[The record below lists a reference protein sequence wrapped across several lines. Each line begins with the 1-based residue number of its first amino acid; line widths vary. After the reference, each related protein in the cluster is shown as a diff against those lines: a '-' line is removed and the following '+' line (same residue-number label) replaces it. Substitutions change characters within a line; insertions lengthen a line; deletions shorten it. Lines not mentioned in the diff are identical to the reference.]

1 MTAPVDRD
9 SYLQGKERAARDS
22 LIQLPRRTKQ
32 LIMLVT
38 DALGFIA
45 CVALCGWIQ
54 LIDPIVRADGL
65 FVTFASLVL
74 AHVLA
79 RYLGFY
85 HSIVRYLGM
94 GLLMAGARVAVGSAV
109 ALAALA
115 WWAGITTQPFRLAV
129 VYAAFCGLYLVGSRY
144 FAQYFLVRRA
154 PDKSNVI
161 VYGAGESGAR
171 VAQAMHGNNTF
182 KPVAFVDDDPSL
194 HGKQLFGL
202 PIRSRHELEHLISK
216 YDVARVLLAMP
227 SASRRHRQDIIT
239 RLEPF
244 SVHVQTV
251 PDFSDLISGK
261 ARVDDIR
268 EVDVEDL
275 LHRAPV
281 VPHADLMQ
289 ATVLDQTVLVTGA
302 GGSIGSELCRQML
315 RVRPRRM
322 VLFEVSEVVLYNIDM
337 ELRALAQ
344 KLGIECE
351 ILPLL
356 GSVQDESRLREVMQ
370 RFEVDVVYH
379 AAAYKHVPMVE
390 QNIIEGV
397 SNNVLGTLRAATAA
411 VESGVKRFIL
421 VSTDKAVSPTS
432 VMGASKRFAE
442 LVLQAIQDKKDSTVF
457 AMVRFGN
464 VLESSGSVVPRFREQ
479 IRDGGPVTVTHPEII
494 RYFMTIPEAAQL
506 VLQAGGMAKGGEV
519 FVLDMGQPVK
529 IYDLAVRMINL
540 MGLTV
545 RDEEHPQGDIEISFT
560 GLRPAEKL
568 YEELLIGE
576 NATGTEHPRIMCASE
591 EYLHSDELAPLLDEL
606 VLAGRRMD
614 RGMMRDVLIRAVKE
628 YEPRNGIDDLVWE
641 ESEPPGAAQ
650 ENKVISLNPGTNPRP
665 KAG

>member
-1 MTAPVDRD
+1 
-9 SYLQGKERAARDS
+9 
-22 LIQLPRRTKQ
+22 
-32 LIMLVT
+32 
-38 DALGFIA
+38 
-45 CVALCGWIQ
+45 
-54 LIDPIVRADGL
+54 
-65 FVTFASLVL
+65 
-74 AHVLA
+74 
-79 RYLGFY
+79 
-85 HSIVRYLGM
+85 
-94 GLLMAGARVAVGSAV
+94 
-109 ALAALA
+109 
-115 WWAGITTQPFRLAV
+115 
-129 VYAAFCGLYLVGSRY
+129 
-144 FAQYFLVRRA
+144 
-154 PDKSNVI
+154 
-161 VYGAGESGAR
+161 
-171 VAQAMHGNNTF
+171 
-182 KPVAFVDDDPSL
+182 
-194 HGKQLFGL
+194 
-202 PIRSRHELEHLISK
+202 
-216 YDVARVLLAMP
+216 VLLAMP

-591 EYLHSDELAPLLDEL
+591 DYLHRDELAPLLDEL
-606 VLAGRRMD
+606 ELAGRRMD
-614 RGMMRDVLIRAVKE
+614 RGMMRDVLVRAVKE

>member
-216 YDVARVLLAMP
+216 YD
-227 SASRRHRQDIIT
+227 
-239 RLEPF
+239 
-244 SVHVQTV
+244 
-251 PDFSDLISGK
+251 
-261 ARVDDIR
+261 
-268 EVDVEDL
+268 
-275 LHRAPV
+275 
-281 VPHADLMQ
+281 
-289 ATVLDQTVLVTGA
+289 
-302 GGSIGSELCRQML
+302 
-315 RVRPRRM
+315 
-322 VLFEVSEVVLYNIDM
+322 
-337 ELRALAQ
+337 
-344 KLGIECE
+344 
-351 ILPLL
+351 
-356 GSVQDESRLREVMQ
+356 
-370 RFEVDVVYH
+370 
-379 AAAYKHVPMVE
+379 
-390 QNIIEGV
+390 
-397 SNNVLGTLRAATAA
+397 
-411 VESGVKRFIL
+411 
-421 VSTDKAVSPTS
+421 
-432 VMGASKRFAE
+432 
-442 LVLQAIQDKKDSTVF
+442 
-457 AMVRFGN
+457 
-464 VLESSGSVVPRFREQ
+464 
-479 IRDGGPVTVTHPEII
+479 
-494 RYFMTIPEAAQL
+494 
-506 VLQAGGMAKGGEV
+506 
-519 FVLDMGQPVK
+519 
-529 IYDLAVRMINL
+529 
-540 MGLTV
+540 
-545 RDEEHPQGDIEISFT
+545 
-560 GLRPAEKL
+560 
-568 YEELLIGE
+568 
-576 NATGTEHPRIMCASE
+576 
-591 EYLHSDELAPLLDEL
+591 
-606 VLAGRRMD
+606 
-614 RGMMRDVLIRAVKE
+614 
-628 YEPRNGIDDLVWE
+628 
-641 ESEPPGAAQ
+641 
-650 ENKVISLNPGTNPRP
+650 
-665 KAG
+665 

>member
-1 MTAPVDRD
+1 
-9 SYLQGKERAARDS
+9 LQGKERAARDS

-216 YDVARVLLAMP
+216 YP
-227 SASRRHRQDIIT
+227 SASRRHRQEIIT

-281 VPHADLMQ
+281 VPHAGLMQ

-315 RVRPRRM
+315 LVRPKRM
-322 VLFEVSEVVLYNIDM
+322 VLFESNAKSCRCWARCRMSHACARSCSDSKSTWFITRQLTSMCRWSSRTSLRVLAITYW
-337 ELRALAQ
+337 ELC
-344 KLGIECE
+344 GP
-351 ILPLL
+351 PL
-356 GSVQDESRLREVMQ
+356 Q
-370 RFEVDVVYH
+370 R
-379 AAAYKHVPMVE
+379 
-390 QNIIEGV
+390 
-397 SNNVLGTLRAATAA
+397 SRAA
-411 VESGVKRFIL
+411 
-421 VSTDKAVSPTS
+421 
-432 VMGASKRFAE
+432 
-442 LVLQAIQDKKDSTVF
+442 
-457 AMVRFGN
+457 
-464 VLESSGSVVPRFREQ
+464 
-479 IRDGGPVTVTHPEII
+479 
-494 RYFMTIPEAAQL
+494 
-506 VLQAGGMAKGGEV
+506 
-519 FVLDMGQPVK
+519 
-529 IYDLAVRMINL
+529 
-540 MGLTV
+540 
-545 RDEEHPQGDIEISFT
+545 
-560 GLRPAEKL
+560 
-568 YEELLIGE
+568 
-576 NATGTEHPRIMCASE
+576 
-591 EYLHSDELAPLLDEL
+591 
-606 VLAGRRMD
+606 
-614 RGMMRDVLIRAVKE
+614 
-628 YEPRNGIDDLVWE
+628 
-641 ESEPPGAAQ
+641 
-650 ENKVISLNPGTNPRP
+650 
-665 KAG
+665 

>member
-216 YDVARVLLAMP
+216 YNVARVLLAMP
-227 SASRRHRQDIIT
+227 SASRRHRQEIIT

-281 VPHADLMQ
+281 VPHAGLMQ

-315 RVRPRRM
+315 LVRPKRM
-322 VLFEVSEVVLYNIDM
+322 VLFEISEVALYNIDM
-337 ELRALAQ
+337 ELRALAE
-344 KLGIECE
+344 KLDIECE

-356 GSVQDESRLREVMQ
+356 GSVQNESRLREVMQ

-442 LVLQAIQDKKDSTVF
+442 LVLQAIQDNKDSTVF

-479 IRDGGPVTVTHPEII
+479 IRDGGPVTVTFPRRHSSFSRQAAWPKVVK
-494 RYFMTIPEAAQL
+494 YLFWTWGSQSKFMTWP
-506 VLQAGGMAKGGEV
+506 
-519 FVLDMGQPVK
+519 
-529 IYDLAVRMINL
+529 
-540 MGLTV
+540 
-545 RDEEHPQGDIEISFT
+545 
-560 GLRPAEKL
+560 
-568 YEELLIGE
+568 
-576 NATGTEHPRIMCASE
+576 CA
-591 EYLHSDELAPLLDEL
+591 
-606 VLAGRRMD
+606 
-614 RGMMRDVLIRAVKE
+614 
-628 YEPRNGIDDLVWE
+628 
-641 ESEPPGAAQ
+641 
-650 ENKVISLNPGTNPRP
+650 
-665 KAG
+665 

>member
-216 YDVARVLLAMP
+216 YNVARVLLAMP
-227 SASRRHRQDIIT
+227 SASRRHRQEIIT

-281 VPHADLMQ
+281 VPHAGLMQ

-315 RVRPRRM
+315 LVRPKRM
-322 VLFEVSEVVLYNIDM
+322 VLFEISEVALYSIDM
-337 ELRALAQ
+337 ELRALAR
-344 KLGIECE
+344 KLDIECE

-356 GSVQDESRLREVMQ
+356 GSVQNESRLREVMQ

-442 LVLQAIQDKKDSTVF
+442 LVLQAIQDRKDSTVF

-529 IYDLAVRMINL
+529 IHDLAVRMIHL

-545 RDEEHPQGDIEISFT
+545 RDEDNPQGDIEISFT

-591 EYLHSDELAPLLDEL
+591 DYLSSEELVPLLDEL
-606 VLAGRRMD
+606 ALAGRRMD
-614 RGMMRDVLIRAVKE
+614 RGMMRDVLVRAVKE
-628 YEPRNGIDDLVWE
+628 YVPKNAIDDLVWE
-641 ESEPPGAAQ
+641 ESERPDV
-650 ENKVISLNPGTNPRP
+650 EDDRKVVTLNPGTP
-665 KAG
+665 AA